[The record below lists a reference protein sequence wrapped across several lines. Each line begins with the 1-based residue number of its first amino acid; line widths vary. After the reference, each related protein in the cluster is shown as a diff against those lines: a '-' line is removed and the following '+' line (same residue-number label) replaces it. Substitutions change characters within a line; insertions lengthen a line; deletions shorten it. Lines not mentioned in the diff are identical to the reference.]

1 MEGFGVAAAA
11 HSFGIPVIEIRA
23 ISNAVGPR
31 DREAWRIKEALD
43 SLKAASTIFSEVF

>member
-1 MEGFGVAAAA
+1 AARDR
-11 HSFGIPVIEIRA
+11 GLPVLELRA

-43 SLKAASTIFSEVF
+43 ALEAAGAILLEVLR